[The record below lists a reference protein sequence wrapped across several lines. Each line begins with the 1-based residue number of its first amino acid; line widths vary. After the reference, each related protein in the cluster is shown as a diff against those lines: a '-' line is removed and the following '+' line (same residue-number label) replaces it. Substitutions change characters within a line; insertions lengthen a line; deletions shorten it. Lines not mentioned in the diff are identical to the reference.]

1 MFKKKYQENYLHYEE
16 VKTSFLV
23 IATYIIGAMILAIL
37 VLYPGSWQ
45 EWFDSISVKIL
56 FTILIFFDLVLFWS
70 YSQLTIKLNDNY
82 LKLSFGIF
90 KKKINLK
97 SIKSCQIEDYDKN
110 IFKGYGF
117 RFGTDK
123 SVGFLANSSTGIRL
137 KLNERDIYFSTNQP
151 SKIYQIINSKI
162 L

>member
-82 LKLSFGIF
+82 FLL
-90 KKKINLK
+90 N
-97 SIKSCQIEDYDKN
+97 QI
-110 IFKGYGF
+110 
-117 RFGTDK
+117 
-123 SVGFLANSSTGIRL
+123 
-137 KLNERDIYFSTNQP
+137 
-151 SKIYQIINSKI
+151 
-162 L
+162 